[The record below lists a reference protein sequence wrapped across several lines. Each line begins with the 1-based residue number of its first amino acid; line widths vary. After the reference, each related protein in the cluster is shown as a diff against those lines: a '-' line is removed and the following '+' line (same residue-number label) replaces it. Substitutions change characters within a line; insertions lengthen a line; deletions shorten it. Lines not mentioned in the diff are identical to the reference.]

1 MKILESLIIEDTLKS
16 PRIDFNPE
24 IGEFEISGV
33 SLIENTLD
41 FYKPILRW
49 LKVYVI
55 NPHST
60 TTVIFKLKYSN
71 TSSLQFIY
79 DIISLLNTEQN
90 KKTKLSVVW
99 YYVSDDIDMKE
110 IGEDYNDSFDFD
122 FVFNEVEG

>member
-1 MKILESLIIEDTLKS
+1 MERLIIENTLKS

-24 IGEFEISGV
+24 TGIFEISGV

-41 FYKPILRW
+41 FYKPILTW
-49 LKVYVI
+49 LKKYI
-55 NPHST
+55 EQPAST

-79 DIISLLNTEQN
+79 DIISLLNQEQD

-99 YYVSDDIDMKE
+99 YYASDDVDMKE
-110 IGEDYNDSFDFD
+110 VGEDYNDSFDFD
-122 FVFNEVEG
+122 FTFKEVEI

>member
-1 MKILESLIIEDTLKS
+1 MERLIIENTLKS

-24 IGEFEISGV
+24 IGVFEISGV

-41 FYKPILRW
+41 FYRPIISW
-49 LKVYVI
+49 LKKYI
-55 NPHST
+55 EKPCSS

-90 KKTKLSVVW
+90 KKTKLSVIW
-99 YYVSDDIDMKE
+99 YYTSDDIDMKE
-110 IGEDYNDSFDFD
+110 VGEDYNDSFDFD
-122 FVFNEVEG
+122 FIFNEVEI

>member
-1 MKILESLIIEDTLKS
+1 MERLIIENTLKS

-24 IGEFEISGV
+24 TGIFEISGV

-41 FYKPILRW
+41 FYKPIISW
-49 LKVYVI
+49 LKQYLE
-55 NPHST
+55 NPYST

-79 DIISLLNTEQN
+79 DIINLLNTDQH

-99 YYVSDDIDMKE
+99 YYAADDVDMKE

-122 FVFNEVEG
+122 FVFYSVEA

>member
-1 MKILESLIIEDTLKS
+1 MERLIIENTLKS

-24 IGEFEISGV
+24 TGIFEISGV

-41 FYKPILRW
+41 FYRPILAW
-49 LKVYVI
+49 LKKYIEQPCV
-55 NPHST
+55 S

-79 DIISLLNTEQN
+79 DIISLLNSEQD

-99 YYVSDDIDMKE
+99 YFVSDDVDMKE
-110 IGEDYNDSFDFD
+110 VGEDYNDSFDFD
-122 FVFNEVEG
+122 FIFKEVEI

>member
-1 MKILESLIIEDTLKS
+1 MEQLVIENTLKS

-24 IGEFEISGV
+24 TGLFEISGV

-41 FYKPILRW
+41 FYRPILSW
-49 LKVYVI
+49 LKKYI
-55 NPHST
+55 EQPCAS

-79 DIISLLNTEQN
+79 DIISLVNQEQN

-99 YYVSDDIDMKE
+99 YYASDDIDMKE
-110 IGEDYNDSFDFD
+110 VGEDYNDSFDFD
-122 FVFNEVEG
+122 FFFKEVEI